1 MAIDINILLASGAV
15 YKKFAPKEI
24 IFSEGE
30 KGFYYYQLVSGS
42 VRWVNIDDDGKEYIQ
57 YIIEPGECFGD
68 LPLIDDLPFA
78 ATALADTESIIIK
91 LNKEHFLQLL
101 KENAEIHFAYTKML
115 VKRLRYKF
123 LLNKALAYL
132 YPEDRLMSLLNY
144 LKIEKKHIC
153 PKCAQL
159 KLTRQQ
165 IANMTGLRVE
175 TVIRSAKVLHE
186 KGFFNIERGKIYL

>member
-15 YKKFAPKEI
+15 YKKIAPKEI

-123 LLNKALAYL
+123 LLNKSLAYL
-132 YPEDRLMSLLNY
+132 YPEDRLMALLNY

>member
-15 YKKFAPKEI
+15 YKKIAPKEI

-132 YPEDRLMSLLNY
+132 YPEDRLMALLNY

-186 KGFFNIERGKIYL
+186 KGFFNIESGKIYL

>member
-1 MAIDINILLASGAV
+1 MAIDINILLACGAV
-15 YKKFAPKEI
+15 YKKIAPKEI

-68 LPLIDDLPFA
+68 FPLIDDLPFA

-123 LLNKALAYL
+123 LLTKALAYL
-132 YPEDRLMSLLNY
+132 YPEDRLIALLNY
-144 LKIEKKHIC
+144 LKAEKKHIC

-165 IANMTGLRVE
+165 IASMSGLRVE